1 VRRGRVTVLNA
12 YSVHPPNHGGR
23 YRVHGLYGALARFA
37 DVELVTLGLHE
48 EGDATIEVAEG
59 FREVRVARSAAHRD
73 ADLEVQARAGS
84 PVYDITA
91 LMHVQQTPAY
101 GRALAASLAAA
112 DVAFLAHP
120 YMATALRTAPW
131 RGPFAHDSHNQELVL
146 KRDMLKG
153 SPARDELLREVEQAE
168 AYAVRESRVLFAVS
182 RDDLRGLAASY
193 GDRGEDALVVPN
205 GTDAASIRF
214 ADPAAREKLRRR
226 LRIAGRPIAL
236 FLASGHR
243 PNLEAA
249 EHVFRAAARMPDV
262 TFAFVGNAADAFL
275 HRDLPA
281 NVRLVGTV
289 EEGARNVWLEA
300 AAVALNPVL
309 YGGGTNLKLMDYF
322 AAGTP
327 VVSTEIG
334 LRGDVVEAGRHAL
347 VAPIDAMDDAI
358 RAAIAGGPGIERM
371 TREARALVEAEFD
384 WQALGRRVHEALVAR
399 GLLPR

>member
-23 YRVHGLYGALARFA
+23 YRMHGLYGALARFA
-37 DVELVTLGLHE
+37 DAELVTLGLHE
-48 EGDATIEVAEG
+48 EGDATIEVAPG

-73 ADLEVQARAGS
+73 ADLAAQLRAGS

-91 LMHVQQTPAY
+91 LMHMHHTPAY
-101 GRALAASLAAA
+101 GRALAVSLEHA
-112 DVAFLAHP
+112 DVVFLAHP
-120 YMATALRTAPW
+120 YMANALRASTW
-131 RGPFAHDSHNQELVL
+131 RGPFAHDSHNQELAL

-182 RDDLRGLAASY
+182 RDDLRGLAAAY
-193 GDRGEDALVVPN
+193 GDRGEDAIVVPN
-205 GTDAASIRF
+205 GTDASSIHF
-214 ADPAAREKLRRR
+214 ADAAARGKLRRR
-226 LRIAGRPIAL
+226 LRIAGHPIAL

-249 EHVFRAAARMPDV
+249 EHLFETAARMPDV

-275 HRDLPA
+275 HRELPA

-289 EEGARNVWLEA
+289 EEGARDVWLEA
-300 AAVALNPVL
+300 ATVALNPVL

-327 VVSTEIG
+327 VVSTAIG

-347 VAPIDAMDDAI
+347 VAPIDAMDEAI
-358 RAAIAGGPGIERM
+358 RTVIAGGPGIERM
-371 TREARALVEAEFD
+371 THEARLLVEEHFD

-399 GLLPR
+399 GLL